1 VGQRQSDP
9 LDVGGEGRAVEP
21 DRHWEIIAHVLLA
34 LDVGNTQTHIGLFEG
49 ERLAESFR
57 LATDRDATADR
68 LAALLASLLGL
79 RGLGLGEVDAAIV
92 SSVVPKLGR
101 EFQELSE
108 RYFDGAMKV
117 VGPGLK
123 TGMPIRIDNPHEVG
137 ADRVVNAVAAYDRF
151 GGACISVD
159 FGTTINYDVVSPAG
173 EYLGGVIAPGVEISL
188 EALSQRAERLFKVDL
203 VEPEQTIGKNTQ
215 AAVLAGMVYGFAGQV
230 DAIVGRL
237 RDELGEEAV
246 AVATGGLA
254 SPIVPHCQ
262 EIDEVDDLL
271 TLTGLRLIWER
282 NQT

>member
-1 VGQRQSDP
+1 
-9 LDVGGEGRAVEP
+9 
-21 DRHWEIIAHVLLA
+21 VLLA

-49 ERLAESFR
+49 ERLVESFR

-79 RGLGLGEVDAAIV
+79 RDLSMRQVDAAIV
-92 SSVVPKLGR
+92 SSVVPKLGH
-101 EFQELSE
+101 EFELLSE
-108 RYFDGAMKV
+108 RYFAGALQV

-159 FGTTINYDVVSPAG
+159 FGTTINYDVVSAAG

-188 EALSQRAERLFKVDL
+188 EALSQRAERLFKIDL
-203 VEPEQTIGKNTQ
+203 VEPQQTIGKNTQ
-215 AAVLAGMVYGFAGQV
+215 AAVLAGVVYGFAGQV

-237 RDELGEEAV
+237 REELGEEA
-246 AVATGGLA
+246 ATVATGGLA
-254 SPIVPHCQ
+254 GPIVPHCDQ
-262 EIDEVDDLL
+262 IDEVDDLL
-271 TLTGLRLIWER
+271 TLTGLRLLWER
-282 NQT
+282 NRAVP

>member
-1 VGQRQSDP
+1 
-9 LDVGGEGRAVEP
+9 
-21 DRHWEIIAHVLLA
+21 VLLA

-49 ERLAESFR
+49 ERLVESFR

-79 RGLGLGEVDAAIV
+79 RDLSMRDLDAAIV
-92 SSVVPKLGR
+92 SSVVPKLGH
-101 EFQELSE
+101 EFELLSE
-108 RYFDGAMKV
+108 RYFAGALQV

-159 FGTTINYDVVSPAG
+159 FGTTINYDVVSAAG

-188 EALSQRAERLFKVDL
+188 EALSQRAERLFKIDL
-203 VEPEQTIGKNTQ
+203 VEPQQTIGKNTQ
-215 AAVLAGMVYGFAGQV
+215 AAVLAGVVYGFAGQV

-237 RDELGEEAV
+237 REELGEEA
-246 AVATGGLA
+246 ATVATGGLA
-254 SPIVPHCQ
+254 SPIVPHCDQ
-262 EIDEVDDLL
+262 IDEVDDLL

-282 NQT
+282 NRTEM